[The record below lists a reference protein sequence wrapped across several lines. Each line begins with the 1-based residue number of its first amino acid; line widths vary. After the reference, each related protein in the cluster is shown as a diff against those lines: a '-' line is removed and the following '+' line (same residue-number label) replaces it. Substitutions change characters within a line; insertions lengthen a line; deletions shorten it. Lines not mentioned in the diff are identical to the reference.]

1 MSKRENSSDI
11 ADRALYVMQT
21 NTPHSLDCHSV
32 TLKNSLKIFYKRIE
46 NIQDVHFMKCRLIL
60 FGE

>member
-1 MSKRENSSDI
+1 
-11 ADRALYVMQT
+11 MQT

-32 TLKNSLKIFYKRIE
+32 TLNNSLKIFYKRIE
-46 NIQDVHFMKCRLIL
+46 NIQDIRFMKCRLIL